1 MESFEG
7 TSVSGFW
14 RLSSRVINV
23 FINCLSKL
31 RDTFISWNKFYEGTY
46 EVIVHLSDDEG
57 GTIKPVSH
65 GKKSSQNDL
74 YMRLGLLLGDN
85 ARRSAR
91 AAQSPPRQPGSAANR
106 SSHSHESCAS
116 FSSLASLE
124 AHTLASTNTSPVS
137 TLTGMF
143 HCQDHNCNADYTFPG
158 NDIL

>member
-1 MESFEG
+1 M
-7 TSVSGFW
+7 
-14 RLSSRVINV
+14 NV
-23 FINCLSKL
+23 MRTN
-31 RDTFISWNKFYEGTY
+31 N
-46 EVIVHLSDDEG
+46 EVIIDFSDDEG

-143 HCQDHNCNADYTFPG
+143 HCQDHTGISHSAELMNKG
-158 NDIL
+158 